1 MLIQEI
7 IKHLQG
13 GRFGLNTYPVPLQ
26 IPVLVHISL
35 KKFSLLDS
43 LPFEILN
50 TQYPSLGGYGYFLE
64 PHNVVKWIFTLILDQ
79 SRAIAK
85 PNHYKLNFSINFVG
99 VVADLSGLFLS
110 KSPPLSGTLLSGTN
124 LNKHFYEFFID
135 TKRSLTTQFFLPNL
149 VNVQSSWE
157 CVKLMKIWDYDNM
170 HV

>member
-13 GRFGLNTYPVPLQ
+13 GRFGLNTYPVPLE

-64 PHNVVKWIFTLILDQ
+64 PHTDFGSV
-79 SRAIAK
+79 
-85 PNHYKLNFSINFVG
+85 
-99 VVADLSGLFLS
+99 
-110 KSPPLSGTLLSGTN
+110 
-124 LNKHFYEFFID
+124 
-135 TKRSLTTQFFLPNL
+135 
-149 VNVQSSWE
+149 
-157 CVKLMKIWDYDNM
+157 
-170 HV
+170 